1 MNPGRGGRV
10 SEKVFDPGKSL
21 LLCRITGNFFTG
33 SFLVLFDGKMTEFQG
48 LEIR

>member
-10 SEKVFDPGKSL
+10 SEISGEVL
-21 LLCRITGNFFTG
+21 LLCQKIGNFFTG